1 MTMAIDPRK
10 GLHRNLNLLEAYQIY
25 EQDYPLFLPD
35 ISATLALNSPL
46 FDRINETLT
55 LQSLNKTEFEQDEA
69 QLRAAAMAGGV
80 PLDQLREAFRIF
92 RDAQTPPPPPGG
104 MPAPPNAPPPSEP
117 EPALGPRPGVPTV
130 LGPSLNRVQAQTN
143 AANGERLMAAQVRM
157 AEAQQNVERNR
168 ATAASVATTL
178 QEAQTPAQRMTH
190 DLNAAAAAFA
200 ASQSHDGAPDARE
213 EMARWILNHQDE
225 IENYMRNN
233 PRVSSEDA
241 ARDVYMKMTGK
252 PVKRNAQSS
261 SSTDT
266 GARGSNDPAPP
277 TSSGTTT
284 EQTNPSAEL
293 RRRPPP
299 RERDQKRRRRRA
311 DQPVDPNSIAM
322 MPAQLFPKK
331 LQPLPEQRIDFT
343 RDSGPRRETQRR
355 PAVEA
360 AAARPRRRSRSPVTE
375 RVERQ
380 ARMGA
385 TQRRFRK
392 KNQSQYQD
400 L

>member
-10 GLHRNLNLLEAYQIY
+10 GLHRNLNLLEAYKIY

-143 AANGERLMAAQVRM
+143 AANGERLMAAQVRV

-178 QEAQTPAQRMTH
+178 QGGQTPAQRMTH
-190 DLNAAAAAFA
+190 DLNAAAAAYA

-213 EMARWILNHQDE
+213 EMARWILNHQEE
-225 IENYMRNN
+225 IETYMLNH
-233 PRVSSEDA
+233 PGVSSENA
-241 ARDVYMKMTGK
+241 ARDVYMMMTGR
-252 PVKRNAQSS
+252 PVQRGTQA
-261 SSTDT
+261 SSTS
-266 GARGSNDPAPP
+266 GAASSTDPAPP
-277 TSSGTTT
+277 TSSATTAPSAT
-284 EQTNPSAEL
+284 PSAEL
-293 RRRPPP
+293 RRRPAP

-311 DQPVDPNSIAM
+311 DQPIDPNSIAM

-375 RVERQ
+375 RIERQ
-380 ARMGA
+380 SRMGA

-392 KNQSQYQD
+392 KNHSQYQD